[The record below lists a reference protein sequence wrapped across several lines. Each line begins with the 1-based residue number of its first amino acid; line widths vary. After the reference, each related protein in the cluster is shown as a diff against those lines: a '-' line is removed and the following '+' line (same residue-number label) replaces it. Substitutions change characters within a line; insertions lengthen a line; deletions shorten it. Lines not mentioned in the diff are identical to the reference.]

1 MLVKQR
7 TVILR
12 MSVRKDKTS
21 LMSKLIEL
29 GGEPACRDNEGRSCL
44 HLAANNDSASAAR
57 ILLQHKVRRGNI
69 HTDQQVTGYDV
80 SQCHIC
86 IYSLQNPIFK
96 ILWNFLKCCYIFYS
110 FPTEMC

>member
-1 MLVKQR
+1 M
-7 TVILR
+7 R

-57 ILLQHKVRRGNI
+57 ILLQHKVRRGSI
-69 HTDQQVTGYDV
+69 HTVGPIQTIKSLDTMCVTSV
-80 SQCHIC
+80 SIL
-86 IYSLQNPIFK
+86 YK
-96 ILWNFLKCCYIFYS
+96 ILFSKFCGIF
-110 FPTEMC
+110 

>member
-1 MLVKQR
+1 
-7 TVILR
+7 

-69 HTDQQVTGYDV
+69 DTVGPIHTNKSLDTMCHSVTSV
-80 SQCHIC
+80 SIL
-86 IYSLQNPIFK
+86 YK
-96 ILWNFLKCCYIFYS
+96 ILFSKFCGIF
-110 FPTEMC
+110 

>member
-1 MLVKQR
+1 MVKQR

-69 HTDQQVTGYDV
+69 DTVGPITSV
-80 SQCHIC
+80 SILYKTLFSKFCG
-86 IYSLQNPIFK
+86 IF
-96 ILWNFLKCCYIFYS
+96 F
-110 FPTEMC
+110 

>member
-1 MLVKQR
+1 
-7 TVILR
+7 

-86 IYSLQNPIFK
+86 IYSLQNPIFE

-110 FPTEMC
+110 FPMEMC